1 MATPSGNGGFVSL
14 VVYRLLLFC
23 YRRRRLEGGAHNDVD
38 AMADTLREVLVR
50 NLEELQQI
58 DPETRL
64 KQRYA
69 KYRRFGE
76 FIEG

>member
-1 MATPSGNGGFVSL
+1 MG
-14 VVYRLLLFC
+14 
-23 YRRRRLEGGAHNDVD
+23 
-38 AMADTLREVLVR
+38 
-50 NLEELQQI
+50 ELQQI

-64 KQRYA
+64 KQRYG

>member
-1 MATPSGNGGFVSL
+1 MVPEPF
-14 VVYRLLLFC
+14 
-23 YRRRRLEGGAHNDVD
+23 GGAHNDVD
-38 AMADTLREVLVR
+38 AMADTLREVLIR